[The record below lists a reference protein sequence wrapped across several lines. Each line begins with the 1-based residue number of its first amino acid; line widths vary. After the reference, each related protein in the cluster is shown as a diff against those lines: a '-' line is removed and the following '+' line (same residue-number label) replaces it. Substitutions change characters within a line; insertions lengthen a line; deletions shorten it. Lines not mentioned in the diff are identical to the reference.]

1 MRSRLITG
9 SVMLVL
15 LLATVSTCR
24 QKAASTSTE
33 VANQSDAP
41 SALKAVSNASEPR
54 PTGVA
59 AHSSQ
64 RGGSVPPRAAAKARS
79 EPVVVS
85 LTAADPAAQIN
96 VRSQPT
102 QTSAATGYGVV
113 GESVILGH
121 TETDADGYAWYLVT
135 FQQDDLVGWV
145 REDLLALPPGELRP
159 QAEGTSAPISAGQ
172 APSDSLKTALD
183 ETCGSQQAIEA
194 YYLTPSNSIYICQAR
209 NRRTYLSQETGT
221 EQVITA
227 QDVEALGGGYIITN
241 GNFEYRLD
249 SGNFVVVRFDDSGQ
263 QEEVLRETIVY
274 TERY

>member
-9 SVMLVL
+9 SVLLVL
-15 LLATVSTCR
+15 LLAVVSTCR
-24 QKAASTSTE
+24 QKSASTSTE
-33 VANQSDAP
+33 VATQSDAP
-41 SALKAVSNASEPR
+41 SALKPVSNASEPR

-59 AHSSQ
+59 AHSTQ
-64 RGGSVPPRAAAKARS
+64 RAGSVSRAAAKARPES
-79 EPVVVS
+79 IVVS
-85 LTAADPAAQIN
+85 LTADDPAAQIN

-102 QTSAATGYGVV
+102 QTSDAIGYGEV

-121 TETDADGYAWYLVT
+121 TETDADGYTWYQVT
-135 FQQDDLVGWV
+135 FQRDDLVGWV
-145 REDLLALPPGELRP
+145 REDLLALPTVDPTVEV
-159 QAEGTSAPISAGQ
+159 EDTSAPVSAGQ
-172 APSDSLKTALD
+172 APSDTLKTALD

-194 YYLTPSNSIYICQAR
+194 YYLTPSNTIYICKAR

-221 EQVITA
+221 EQVVTA

>member
-9 SVMLVL
+9 SVLLVL
-15 LLATVSTCR
+15 LLAVVSTCR
-24 QKAASTSTE
+24 QKSASTSTE
-33 VANQSDAP
+33 VANQNDVP
-41 SALKAVSNASEPR
+41 LALKEVSNASELP
-54 PTGVA
+54 PTGTA
-59 AHSSQ
+59 THATQ
-64 RGGSVPPRAAAKARS
+64 RAGSVPSGAAAAAR
-79 EPVVVS
+79 PAPIVVS
-85 LTAADPAAQIN
+85 LTADDPAAQIN

-102 QTSAATGYGVV
+102 QTSDAIGYGEV

-121 TETDADGYAWYLVT
+121 AETAADGYAWYQVT
-135 FQQDDLVGWV
+135 FQRGDLVGWV
-145 REDLLALPPGELRP
+145 REDLLALPTRALL
-159 QAEGTSAPISAGQ
+159 AESEGASAPVSAEQ
-172 APSDSLKTALD
+172 APSDTLKTALD

-194 YYLTPSNSIYICQAR
+194 YYLTPSNTIYICKVR

-221 EQVITA
+221 EQVVTA